1 MDTPR
6 AYVADESQEQSRMLP
21 DIAGAG
27 EHSPAQ
33 PSDDPNDQRLQ
44 HIEAL
49 EAEDLAAAEDLQR
62 REVALQAA
70 RRAHEEQR
78 RARRRTINQ
87 LRTDEEGP
95 LDSDSQVG
103 STTNGVLNQIQS
115 QLGTL
120 TELISAN
127 RREMLERFRGLENA
141 GDASLAQLRPTM
153 AGANPAPQVQFAPQ
167 PPPAQFPQFQ
177 PPATGPAPFL
187 LGSAGPRLNDPHQ
200 RVPRPSAITPFT
212 FDGGFAAGQV
222 ANPQPGRNW
231 PPFPPQY
238 GQARQ
243 SAAGA
248 ANAAASSDMAQSFR
262 RNDYPRS
269 KDIGHFD
276 PDDEKTKAYLWWQK
290 LEHFTVVSRYGK
302 AETLPVLMSCMQG
315 RAETWISSIQPIPTT
330 CAQWRKAF
338 LQEFIPSATKAHMD
352 LDVRKFEPDKE
363 TMSAYL
369 HEKYSLVGQWQV
381 ANALERGLLD
391 EDRDAIRDIVGRI
404 SIMDLIFYVHQGLP
418 AEWKLET
425 DNVKA
430 SAQSWSD
437 YRSAMVEKEDTVRN
451 AHAERQALMR
461 SSISR
466 QTPRADATS
475 KFTTRAVP
483 TVARP
488 QPDNEKKKARAED
501 RALGRCYLCQTVGH
515 FARDCPSNPDSARG
529 VRRDERLA
537 ARRAMAGE
545 AIPHSSGEED
555 SGESDEE
562 DRVGT
567 VAIARRIGSL
577 VEEVGLSALP
587 DDDQAFVRGL
597 KSDLPGSRFRI
608 TQAGTLAVWVDGS
621 PRRYDI
627 CPDSGADLSTISS
640 STLAAV
646 SPGAKILAPAKVEIQ
661 GYAGGMAQ
669 KPTGVVRLPLHFQA
683 VNGKRVSREAEF
695 HVVSECA
702 DGWLLGADN
711 LAHFGF
717 VVNLRDRVVTLAD
730 DNTIKIP
737 LRNGKGVDPA
747 ARLLVVSR
755 SITIPAHAS
764 ALVPVRPPRQ
774 EATLQPYL
782 FQNDDLSDQWI
793 SAGKGLVGPQTL
805 GVLFLNASDRTLAR
819 SRGRPSTRP

>member
-1 MDTPR
+1 
-6 AYVADESQEQSRMLP
+6 
-21 DIAGAG
+21 
-27 EHSPAQ
+27 
-33 PSDDPNDQRLQ
+33 
-44 HIEAL
+44 
-49 EAEDLAAAEDLQR
+49 
-62 REVALQAA
+62 
-70 RRAHEEQR
+70 
-78 RARRRTINQ
+78 
-87 LRTDEEGP
+87 
-95 LDSDSQVG
+95 
-103 STTNGVLNQIQS
+103 
-115 QLGTL
+115 
-120 TELISAN
+120 
-127 RREMLERFRGLENA
+127 
-141 GDASLAQLRPTM
+141 M

-167 PPPAQFPQFQ
+167 PPPAQFPQYQ
-177 PPATGPAPFL
+177 SPATGPAPFL
-187 LGSAGPRLNDPHQ
+187 LGSAGPRLADPHQ
-200 RVPRPSAITPFT
+200 RAPRPSAITPFT
-212 FDGGFAAGQV
+212 FGQSAPFQQQQPPAGAGFVPHVGPFPPQWQDGGFAAGQA
-222 ANPQPGRNW
+222 ANTQPGRNW

-248 ANAAASSDMAQSFR
+248 ANAAASSDMAQSSR

-330 CAQWRKAF
+330 WAQWRKAF
-338 LQEFIPSATKAHMD
+338 LQEFIPSATKTHMD

-391 EDRDAIRDIVGRI
+391 EDRDEIRDIVGRI
-404 SIMDLIFYVHQGLP
+404 SDMDLIFYVHQGLP

-466 QTPRADATS
+466 QTPRADAAP

-545 AIPHSSGEED
+545 AIPHSSGEEE

-567 VAIARRIGSL
+567 VAIARRVGSS
-577 VEEVGLSALP
+577 VEEVGVSALP

-621 PRRYDI
+621 TRRYDI

-640 STLAAV
+640 ATLAAV

-661 GYAGGMAQ
+661 GYAGGTAQ

-683 VNGKRVSREAEF
+683 VNGQRVSREAEF

-730 DNTIKIP
+730 DTTIKIP

-747 ARLLVVSR
+747 ARLLLVSR
-755 SITIPAHAS
+755 STTIPAHAS

-774 EATLQPYL
+774 AATLQPESTGGYHPGGGSWGHRP
-782 FQNDDLSDQWI
+782 F
-793 SAGKGLVGPQTL
+793 ARGGGPT
-805 GVLFLNASDRTLAR
+805 
-819 SRGRPSTRP
+819 